1 MSESSSSRSTSI
13 SRVSRRATPGSRN
26 PFLTPLG
33 NRLANA
39 NNLPPQLTPRG
50 RHTPPHMS
58 NPHRNDGRQ
67 LQLLPNPF
75 EEYFEANT
83 PDNPMHTSTP
93 RPTLPPPDP
102 YESFVI
108 REKSIAGVQ
117 SWPANLLLS
126 LNANNWLEWSRKLM
140 TSLQS
145 VQLDEYPLSLV
156 KCPNPRVDPITQQT
170 WRGND
175 RMILGYMRS
184 HMQASETQV
193 IAHCNTSAEAYDML

>member
-1 MSESSSSRSTSI
+1 MVFVTFVSPYHCCVSLFCGLCRLRQPLFFFCCSGASVAFVSIHPSMSESSSSRSTSI

-93 RPTLPPPDP
+93 RPTLPPPRP
-102 YESFVI
+102 I
-108 REKSIAGVQ
+108 
-117 SWPANLLLS
+117 
-126 LNANNWLEWSRKLM
+126 RKLRHPGEEH
-140 TSLQS
+140 S
-145 VQLDEYPLSLV
+145 
-156 KCPNPRVDPITQQT
+156 RRPI
-170 WRGND
+170 
-175 RMILGYMRS
+175 L
-184 HMQASETQV
+184 AS
-193 IAHCNTSAEAYDML
+193 